1 MIAVTLL
8 RRFAILAVLLAILL
22 AACASGDEEIAWVG
36 GAVIH
41 LSDIDALFE
50 GDTLPIDDA
59 FLETLY
65 RLMAVEALD
74 QGLAADFGGAI
85 DETALGAYISQLE
98 ASRAEQ
104 GLTPA
109 QFLGVANASDE
120 MVRFNAKVL
129 ALRDAVVARLLV
141 APETVDV
148 LFADPATMTTV
159 CVKQILVATQEEA
172 DAVKAR
178 LEAGEDFAT
187 VAAEVSLDTVTEG
200 GDLGCVASSTYVY
213 EFSQAVMA
221 APLGEIGGPVETE
234 FGWHVFIVSERT
246 SPTREEYLA
255 NPQSM
260 LSEEDISG
268 LWTEW
273 FNTKLQGVDA
283 RVAEKYGTWTPIG
296 IKAPETATTT
306 TTSSG

>member
-1 MIAVTLL
+1 MTLL
-8 RRFAILAVLLAILL
+8 RRFAILAVLLAVLL
-22 AACASGDEEIAWVG
+22 AACSSGDAEIAWVG

-85 DETALGAYISQLE
+85 DESALGAYISQLE

-141 APETVDV
+141 APETVDM

-159 CVKQILVATQEEA
+159 CVKHILLETQEEA
-172 DAVKAR
+172 DVVKAR

-187 VAAEVSLDTVTEG
+187 VASELSIDTTTEG
-200 GDLGCVASSTYVY
+200 GDLGCAVASTYVF
-213 EFSQAVMA
+213 EFSQAA
-221 APLGEIGGPVETE
+221 LEAPLGEISGPVETE
-234 FGWHVFIVSERT
+234 FGWHVLIVSQRT
-246 SPTREEYLA
+246 TPTREEYLA
-255 NPQSM
+255 DPQSM
-260 LSEEDISG
+260 LSEADISS

-273 FNTKLQGVDA
+273 FNSKLQGVDA